1 MTDES
6 FGVAPPHASG
16 AQTAGSRVAGVVGH
30 FRWVICALLL
40 LATTKSY
47 MDRNVLSSLKHT
59 LQPILGWNDIDRGHF
74 VSSFQLFYAIGMYGS
89 GRMVDRLGTRKA
101 FSIFVVV
108 WSLAAMSYGIAPA
121 IARIVAP
128 AFVVL
133 HSLWSY
139 FPAGNGTVAGFIV
152 VSAALGLGQSGLFPA
167 SNKAVAEWFPR
178 KERALATGIFNAGT
192 NVGMSITPYAVALV
206 TIRLALPW
214 PWAFYVVGSL
224 GFVWL
229 ILWLLVYR
237 PPQEHPSVS
246 KFELSYILSDPQEA
260 SPQSKIKLSA
270 LLPHRQTWA
279 YTAASSAS
287 ILSGGSGFSGRRI
300 YFNAAS
306 G

>member
-1 MTDES
+1 
-6 FGVAPPHASG
+6 
-16 AQTAGSRVAGVVGH
+16 
-30 FRWVICALLL
+30 
-40 LATTKSY
+40 
-47 MDRNVLSSLKHT
+47 
-59 LQPILGWNDIDRGHF
+59 
-74 VSSFQLFYAIGMYGS
+74 
-89 GRMVDRLGTRKA
+89 
-101 FSIFVVV
+101 
-108 WSLAAMSYGIAPA
+108 
-121 IARIVAP
+121 
-128 AFVVL
+128 
-133 HSLWSY
+133 
-139 FPAGNGTVAGFIV
+139 
-152 VSAALGLGQSGLFPA
+152 LGQSGLFPA

-246 KFELSYILSDPQEA
+246 KFELAYILSDPQEA